1 MDRQTSKKAHY
12 FVQFWKVLCLNL
24 RANLISFVNMGKKGK
39 STAISAPTEAEGGES
54 QAISRRKLQEN
65 VRLEP
70 HIEDPPSV

>member
-1 MDRQTSKKAHY
+1 
-12 FVQFWKVLCLNL
+12 
-24 RANLISFVNMGKKGK
+24 MGKKGK
-39 STAISAPTEAEGGES
+39 STAISAPTKAEGGES